1 MRSRVYNLD
10 IKGFGAKRKE
20 MNLMKKNLCM
30 VIAAVT
36 VFGVTVSAAADTET
50 FYDALNKPVYS
61 AENSITMTMS
71 LDSMS
76 DELKDAMGLTFETAA
91 INYSINSA
99 YNMSEDGKVMQ
110 MVYDMTM
117 SMPGMDDITMTNYI
131 DMDMSNEDDIKY
143 LVITKSPDNEKYSY
157 IDYGENSD
165 LASIVNMT
173 ADAVNSDEMKELAE
187 QLSAAVPQ
195 KEPEYKDGVY
205 SLTYSEQEI
214 KDMLRATMLAGEQIY
229 LPMFNEMMAVT
240 AGQTVTTESASAGG
254 AEGPTDIY
262 ISGETEPVIGGAEGP
277 TDVYIAPG
285 EIDSEEYRAEVEK
298 WYGILSGVKLFAEDA
313 VTLDVTLDENNDI
326 KTMDMGMYIET
337 NLYDTVT
344 KIAEAVGA
352 SEEDLAGFSEYVTPE
367 NSDIK
372 ASLVMSCEYENVNG
386 DVTVDIPELTE
397 ENSVNMLDG
406 IAAVTMDVDLETV
419 TVEGMELIP
428 LRAFCNAIGIADD
441 DITYDNGIVTVIA
454 RTRVPERTVTDTIND
469 THVNVVNSDGS
480 TTSIEL
486 PRPAVLINDRTYVT
500 SEFAFAFDYL
510 YDNGTVFDIGDRT
523 EGSE

>member
-1 MRSRVYNLD
+1 
-10 IKGFGAKRKE
+10 
-20 MNLMKKNLCM
+20 
-30 VIAAVT
+30 
-36 VFGVTVSAAADTET
+36 
-50 FYDALNKPVYS
+50 
-61 AENSITMTMS
+61 
-71 LDSMS
+71 
-76 DELKDAMGLTFETAA
+76 
-91 INYSINSA
+91 
-99 YNMSEDGKVMQ
+99 
-110 MVYDMTM
+110 
-117 SMPGMDDITMTNYI
+117 
-131 DMDMSNEDDIKY
+131 
-143 LVITKSPDNEKYSY
+143 
-157 IDYGENSD
+157 
-165 LASIVNMT
+165 MT

-240 AGQTVTTESASAGG
+240 AGQTVTTESAAAGG

-454 RTRVPERTVTDTIND
+454 RTRVPERTVTVTIND

>member
-157 IDYGENSD
+157 MDYGENSD
-165 LASIVNMT
+165 VASIVNM
-173 ADAVNSDEMKELAE
+173 
-187 QLSAAVPQ
+187 
-195 KEPEYKDGVY
+195 
-205 SLTYSEQEI
+205 
-214 KDMLRATMLAGEQIY
+214 
-229 LPMFNEMMAVT
+229 
-240 AGQTVTTESASAGG
+240 
-254 AEGPTDIY
+254 
-262 ISGETEPVIGGAEGP
+262 
-277 TDVYIAPG
+277 
-285 EIDSEEYRAEVEK
+285 
-298 WYGILSGVKLFAEDA
+298 
-313 VTLDVTLDENNDI
+313 
-326 KTMDMGMYIET
+326 
-337 NLYDTVT
+337 
-344 KIAEAVGA
+344 
-352 SEEDLAGFSEYVTPE
+352 
-367 NSDIK
+367 
-372 ASLVMSCEYENVNG
+372 
-386 DVTVDIPELTE
+386 
-397 ENSVNMLDG
+397 
-406 IAAVTMDVDLETV
+406 
-419 TVEGMELIP
+419 
-428 LRAFCNAIGIADD
+428 
-441 DITYDNGIVTVIA
+441 
-454 RTRVPERTVTDTIND
+454 
-469 THVNVVNSDGS
+469 
-480 TTSIEL
+480 
-486 PRPAVLINDRTYVT
+486 
-500 SEFAFAFDYL
+500 
-510 YDNGTVFDIGDRT
+510 
-523 EGSE
+523 